1 MEQSKDNTLLWGVLY
16 ITLYAF
22 FEGEIL
28 LFSPKAHNGSHC
40 KGQLTIQCT
49 ALTGQA
55 ILRVPLKACSN
66 RKTLS
71 YLLIN

>member
-28 LFSPKAHNGSHC
+28 LLSPEAHNGSHC

-49 ALTGQA
+49 VLTGKA
-55 ILRVPLKACSN
+55 ILHVPLKASSN
-66 RKTLS
+66 RRTLP
-71 YLLIN
+71 YFLIN